1 MISINN
7 FFGVDLERMPNHTSI
22 YKETSYKD
30 SGECIKKYVHSIP
43 QCDNHFFN
51 SLEIIQLGN
60 SSTNF
65 IFDPI
70 PYTNE
75 KAMDIAFIIERDLF
89 NNGNLNY
96 LDYIKKNGNKFTDT
110 YSYVRWNLGVGEI
123 ESLDDDLK
131 IDKAL
136 IQLTRDH
143 SELSITIWSCFHY
156 DMNKIEENK
165 NIPTNAKIAE
175 DGIIEYKFGSDLYPQ
190 GCEVSIDDKDYIIP
204 QSIEG
209 VSFRTV
215 KLRIPSTDERIR
227 DTRLILENITRRK
240 EIMFLGALLNGA
252 FVFLDTENRIIFPM
266 TEITDR
272 INLLQGK
279 YICATAKHFDTENLS
294 SYIGFTFQI
303 MTTDDKKTE
312 KPLSVKMNELFSY
325 YSVPAYL
332 NDIIEQFKPTKDIDF
347 LIKEANDKIKKEP
360 ISLKS
365 KTKILSISFHEYELT
380 SAKLEYLKSCADDNS
395 IEFKLSLKTDKSKRE
410 YISVESINSD
420 YPLSTEIKDEC
431 FIEDFK
437 KHEQL
442 VQEEMSTGKCYGV
455 LFHYQDA
462 NSEFSSSQRI
472 FFHIKI
478 YMPWTQY
485 KEIPAVPQTQQETP
499 SLETKNAGVQK
510 YIANLV
516 GFKFC
521 LKEDELDEVDKY
533 FYDFSNVI
541 YLKPENDNPFDPNAI
556 AAYMDNGKKI
566 AYVAKENAQVLRP
579 LLQEDEEIEAQP
591 ERFNFTSAVIRM
603 NLPCNKSLELESL
616 FSEYKPI
623 EVYKAHYL
631 NVYWGGTDSLV
642 ERNIFNSNEQSI
654 NFENLLSLPIEQQN
668 YLAVEWKD
676 CMNKVSVENPT
687 NFGLKMNVHL
697 DLSIYGTSLEDIDLF
712 DIELLD
718 RIEEDNKKT
727 ALFVRLSRE
736 KYVSSP
742 KGFIEEHCPDACDTL
757 KQRLQYEH
765 NKISK

>member
-1 MISINN
+1 M
-7 FFGVDLERMPNHTSI
+7 
-22 YKETSYKD
+22 
-30 SGECIKKYVHSIP
+30 
-43 QCDNHFFN
+43 
-51 SLEIIQLGN
+51 
-60 SSTNF
+60 
-65 IFDPI
+65 
-70 PYTNE
+70 
-75 KAMDIAFIIERDLF
+75 
-89 NNGNLNY
+89 
-96 LDYIKKNGNKFTDT
+96 
-110 YSYVRWNLGVGEI
+110 
-123 ESLDDDLK
+123 
-131 IDKAL
+131 
-136 IQLTRDH
+136 
-143 SELSITIWSCFHY
+143 
-156 DMNKIEENK
+156 
-165 NIPTNAKIAE
+165 
-175 DGIIEYKFGSDLYPQ
+175 
-190 GCEVSIDDKDYIIP
+190 
-204 QSIEG
+204 
-209 VSFRTV
+209 
-215 KLRIPSTDERIR
+215 
-227 DTRLILENITRRK
+227 
-240 EIMFLGALLNGA
+240 
-252 FVFLDTENRIIFPM
+252 
-266 TEITDR
+266 
-272 INLLQGK
+272 
-279 YICATAKHFDTENLS
+279 
-294 SYIGFTFQI
+294 
-303 MTTDDKKTE
+303 
-312 KPLSVKMNELFSY
+312 
-325 YSVPAYL
+325 
-332 NDIIEQFKPTKDIDF
+332 
-347 LIKEANDKIKKEP
+347 
-360 ISLKS
+360 
-365 KTKILSISFHEYELT
+365 
-380 SAKLEYLKSCADDNS
+380 
-395 IEFKLSLKTDKSKRE
+395 
-410 YISVESINSD
+410 
-420 YPLSTEIKDEC
+420 
-431 FIEDFK
+431 
-437 KHEQL
+437 
-442 VQEEMSTGKCYGV
+442 QEEKSTGKCYGV

-472 FFHIKI
+472 FFHIKV

-485 KEIPAVPQTQQETP
+485 KEIPEVPQTQQETP

-510 YIANLV
+510 YVANLV

-591 ERFNFTSAVIRM
+591 DRFNFTSAVIRM

-687 NFGLKMNVHL
+687 NFGLKMNVHI
-697 DLSIYGTSLEDIDLF
+697 DLSIYGTSLSKIDLS

-742 KGFIEEHCPDACDTL
+742 KEFIEEHCPDAGDTL
-757 KQRLQYEH
+757 KQRLQYEY

>member
-7 FFGVDLERMPNHTSI
+7 FFGIDLERMPNHKSI
-22 YKETSYKD
+22 YVEERIDTFNKKEKVYSHSISKNTEDYFFKSVDVFVKEDKET
-30 SGECIKKYVHSIP
+30 GFHFERIP
-43 QCDNHFFN
+43 FDK
-51 SLEIIQLGN
+51 
-60 SSTNF
+60 ST
-65 IFDPI
+65 
-70 PYTNE
+70 
-75 KAMDIAFIIERDLF
+75 AVDIAFIITRDLF
-89 NNGNLNY
+89 NNGK
-96 LDYIKKNGNKFTDT
+96 LDYSTYYRKHKKNFD
-110 YSYVRWNLGVGEI
+110 S
-123 ESLDDDLK
+123 DF
-131 IDKAL
+131 L
-136 IQLTRDH
+136 IQKWYLENGTIFLNRIHDGLILSVYINHCYDRD
-143 SELSITIWSCFHY
+143 SE
-156 DMNKIEENK
+156 EV
-165 NIPTNAKIAE
+165 IPDSKIAE

-190 GCEVSIDDKDYIIP
+190 GCEVLPGEEYYQKPLSSEDYTY
-204 QSIEG
+204 
-209 VSFRTV
+209 RTIKIRV
-215 KLRIPSTDERIR
+215 ASSDERIGEFAKIWQKSFLKENV
-227 DTRLILENITRRK
+227 DFMGLI
-240 EIMFLGALLNGA
+240 MDGAYV
-252 FVFLDTENRIIFPM
+252 FVSPETQVVLPMTQFLDRKNMDLGHRIFASIKRVNSINMDVFIEYILQIVTTKEREESYSIDIETVFENKCIP
-266 TEITDR
+266 
-272 INLLQGK
+272 
-279 YICATAKHFDTENLS
+279 
-294 SYIGFTFQI
+294 SYIYSLINQYRPNTQNVEA
-303 MTTDDKKTE
+303 TTEYKNSNKNTTI
-312 KPLSVKMNELFSY
+312 NEG
-325 YSVPAYL
+325 
-332 NDIIEQFKPTKDIDF
+332 
-347 LIKEANDKIKKEP
+347 
-360 ISLKS
+360 KS
-365 KTKILSISFHEYELT
+365 KTISISFNEYDLPN
-380 SAKLEYLKSCADDNS
+380 AKKEYLKSCANDSS
-395 IEFKLSLKTDKSKRE
+395 IEFKLSLKKDKRKRE
-410 YISVESINSD
+410 YIAVESINSD
-420 YPLSTEIKDEC
+420 YPLSTEVKDEC
-431 FIEDFK
+431 LIEDFK

-442 VQEEMSTGKCYGV
+442 VQEGKATGKCYGV

-462 NSEFSSSQRI
+462 NSEFSTSQRI
-472 FFHIKI
+472 FLHIKI

-485 KEIPAVPQTQQETP
+485 KEIPGVPQTQQETP
-499 SLETKNAGVQK
+499 SLETKNAGIQK

-521 LKEDELDEVDKY
+521 LKEDEMDEVDKY

-697 DLSIYGTSLEDIDLF
+697 DLSIYGSSLGDIDLS

-742 KGFIEEHCPDACDTL
+742 KEFIEEHCPDACDTL
-757 KQRLQYEH
+757 KQRLQYEY